1 MHLYL
6 QKNWKQTCF
15 RFAAT
20 TQISK
25 AIEHVGAKSDRG
37 FVLLAMGSIIR
48 CKKLYSEISK
58 EVIACTAPPHRDV
71 AKKFGILKKEE
82 TSCDGSLEDVLA
94 ERAAVLV

>member
-1 MHLYL
+1 MKKIVAISLAAR
-6 QKNWKQTCF
+6 KNGSLLAKKLETDMLL

-37 FVLLAMGSIIR
+37 FVLLAMGSIVR

-71 AKKFGILKKEE
+71 LQKDAPKPSSAIEE
-82 TSCDGSLEDVLA
+82 
-94 ERAAVLV
+94 